1 MKNLIKIFSDMAKD
15 RNQMI
20 LDSLNKL
27 VLFETSMDMNLKY
40 DTKMFTKMIEDMQS
54 SSNKD
59 KPTDDSVGENPTKD
73 SISTT
78 AEKAESNENSTPEN
92 HPSESSTI
100 EESKD
105 SVLTENSNSPIK
117 ANWEDILDKDYIE
130 YISKFD
136 QIGEYRYQEEPD
148 ADTQNDE
155 KKSQPLE
162 ISDQIKFKY
171 EEEIFDI
178 VDKVWNSKID
188 LLTRENSQIEDSKGT
203 TEDYKDKFETL
214 LEEKVGR
221 TVFTQ

>member
-1 MKNLIKIFSDMAKD
+1 MAKD

-59 KPTDDSVGENPTKD
+59 KPNDDSVGENPTKD

-78 AEKAESNENSTPEN
+78 AEKAGSNENSTPEN

-105 SVLTENSNSPIK
+105 SVLTENSSSPIK

>member
-59 KPTDDSVGENPTKD
+59 KPTDDSVGKNPTKD

-78 AEKAESNENSTPEN
+78 AEKAGSNENSKPEN

-136 QIGEYRYQEEPD
+136 QIGEYRYEEEPD
-148 ADTQNDE
+148 ANTQNDE
-155 KKSQPLE
+155 NTSQPLE

-203 TEDYKDKFETL
+203 TEDYRDKFETL

>member
-78 AEKAESNENSTPEN
+78 AEKAGSNENSTPEN

-203 TEDYKDKFETL
+203 TEDYRDKFETL

>member
-136 QIGEYRYQEEPD
+136 QIGEYRYEEEPD
-148 ADTQNDE
+148 ANTQNDE
-155 KKSQPLE
+155 KTSQPLE

>member
-73 SISTT
+73 SISST

-148 ADTQNDE
+148 ADTQKDE
-155 KKSQPLE
+155 NKSQPLE

-203 TEDYKDKFETL
+203 TEDYRDKFETL